1 MQKPWQIICLTDL
14 EANCE
19 PAWWISR
26 PPVSWAQKRENGGRV
41 SIFLLIAD
49 HQWVLENP
57 RKAAGGLNKPSRR
70 LSVCTHKLRHQQ
82 DLPSSKDHAWML
94 QLARAFTSEGLGTF
108 QTSIP
113 NVSKNFLILLF
124 FFCSLAIVNL
134 KWCEAQR
141 RGLCPHVHWTEQFIA
156 IRRTELSA
164 STPTAWSYFT
174 STSIKDLVK

>member
-19 PAWWISR
+19 PGWWISH
-26 PPVSWAQKRENGGRV
+26 PPVSWAQKRESGGRV

-57 RKAAGGLNKPSRR
+57 RKVAGGLNNPSRR

-94 QLARAFTSEGLGTF
+94 QLAHAFTSEGLGTF